1 MKRPFL
7 VQLRRPFIFLIVM
20 IKAKANGQKGSF
32 AKVWTGP
39 VVQVK
44 SSMMALVWRCCTEL
58 VAESKQQLKEE
69 LGRRL
74 SFGWRSEIDTAVLRG
89 GLL

>member
-1 MKRPFL
+1 
-7 VQLRRPFIFLIVM
+7 M

-74 SFGWRSEIDTAVLRG
+74 SFGWRSSEIDTAVLRG

>member
-1 MKRPFL
+1 MR
-7 VQLRRPFIFLIVM
+7 
-20 IKAKANGQKGSF
+20 S
-32 AKVWTGP
+32 GP
-39 VVQVK
+39 VGQVK

-74 SFGWRSEIDTAVLRG
+74 SFGAAVKLILQYFAAVCCNCGVRLRSSSGVVHY
-89 GLL
+89 